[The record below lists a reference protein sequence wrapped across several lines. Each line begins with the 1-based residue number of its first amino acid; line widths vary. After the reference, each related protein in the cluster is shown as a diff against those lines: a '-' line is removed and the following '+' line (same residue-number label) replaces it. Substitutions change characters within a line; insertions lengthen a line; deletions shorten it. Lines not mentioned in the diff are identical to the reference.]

1 MGVAEI
7 VAFLKALPQLVNVVQ
22 NLQGE
27 LSQLRLDIANKN
39 LEEFKNEVTKELD
52 SIILA
57 KTDADRKSGIVAL
70 SKRLAGKRV

>member
-27 LSQLRLDIANKN
+27 LAQLRLDIANKN

>member
-7 VAFLKALPQLVNVVQ
+7 VAFLKALPELVNVVQ

>member
-1 MGVAEI
+1 MGVAELF
-7 VAFLKALPQLVNVVQ
+7 AFFKALPELVNVVQ

-27 LSQLRLDIANKN
+27 LSQLRLDIQDKK
-39 LEEFKNEVTKELD
+39 LEELRNEVTKELD

-57 KTDADRKSGIVAL
+57 KTDADRKSGIVNL